1 MYSYQYTQDEN
12 GPQPKIN
19 RARQLVR
26 EVVET
31 LLLMLAIY
39 TFVNLTLPQY
49 MVEGSSME
57 PNFHDGQRLVVSRV
71 AYMLGA
77 PQRGDVVV
85 LRNPTDPDGKD
96 LIKRIIGQP
105 GDHVVI
111 ENGAIYVNGVRLEEP
126 YIKDMGHYSGEWALG
141 ADEYFVLGDNRN
153 NSRDSHFFGPIKRTL
168 IVGRAWISLWPP
180 QSWGVVPDYT
190 HDLSAQSP

>member
-1 MYSYQYTQDEN
+1 MYQYPYSQDDP

-19 RARQLVR
+19 RVRPFLR

-49 MVEGSSME
+49 MVEGRSME
-57 PNFHDGQRLVVSRV
+57 PNFHDGQRLVVSRA
-71 AYMLGA
+71 AYMLGE

-85 LRNPTDPDGKD
+85 LRNPTDPTGKD
-96 LIKRIIGQP
+96 LIKRLVGLP
-105 GDHVVI
+105 GDHIVI
-111 ENGAIYVNGVRLEEP
+111 ENGAVYVNDTLLNEP
-126 YIKDMGHYSGEWALG
+126 YIEDLGHYSGEWQLG
-141 ADEYFVLGDNRN
+141 PEEYFVLGDNRN
-153 NSRDSHFFGPIKRTL
+153 NSRDSHYFGPIDRTL

-180 QSWGVVPDYT
+180 QSWGIVPDYANA
-190 HDLSAQSP
+190 LNVPNP